1 MKYLKIFEAY
11 SIEDYQKALNSIKDM
26 VSKNKSSEDILAFIN
41 VYYSDSAK
49 KLNELRIMLDRIER
63 TYSNYKNYVFYHK
76 KSRKVRKR
84 GGGYE
89 DEVTYDKKQFYMFN
103 NHDKPIL
110 VNFLSIQKKIYN
122 KNINEIS
129 DIGKNTVEFLINK
142 LFEILEWINET
153 GVSKKEISIS
163 KYDGDVLHPRKT
175 DEDVLREIESLN
187 DMDFENEVEEV
198 SKIIRRCKI
207 QIKNAINSE

>member
-63 TYSNYKNYVFYHK
+63 KYVFYRNYLIYN
-76 KSRKVRKR
+76 RKTETIRKR
-84 GGGYE
+84 GGE
-89 DEVTYDKKQFYMFN
+89 SENKNTYDKKQFYMFN
-103 NHDKPIL
+103 SHDKPIL
-110 VNFLSIQKKIYN
+110 VDFLSNQKKIYD
-122 KNINEIS
+122 KNINEID
-129 DIGKNTVEFLINK
+129 DINTDTVKFLINK
-142 LFEILEWINET
+142 LFEILDWVNET
-153 GVSKKEISIS
+153 GVSKKLISLS
-163 KYDGDVLHPRKT
+163 AHAGDVLHPRKT